1 MTSDK
6 IPNTDIDDEERPS
19 CEFSGTNKVIV
30 SNDSSQQDI
39 QIEAAEQNQL
49 LFLSCFKEVRDRQTF
64 LIIIA
69 ATMYFLSITMST
81 IPLTL
86 LINKRIAG
94 HAEDPNAKSAF
105 VQATNSF
112 IYSGLGFLCGRYT
125 SGLGDYLG
133 RKPVLIMAAL
143 AMVGSRVVYIH
154 SHSASGFYLGGLLG
168 GAFDCFYF
176 SSLAWICDIYPEES
190 RRSKRVGLFTGVV
203 GGFAFII
210 GVPLGAALAQYLYP
224 TFPLQ
229 LGMLLGLICIVTLV
243 ILPVD
248 DTLGMKHT
256 DLGVRVLGKRMLP
269 SDLKAYFKE
278 HFPISL
284 GTLDLMKDAKY
295 PVDWLINFIGHSNT
309 TLLSLIFV
317 QYALAVFHW
326 SAVAAAGGYLV
337 VGISIA
343 VFGPMLLHRF
353 NPVPL
358 AFRGMIIFTVG
369 LALLSVAGT
378 GMNHST
384 YFGVAAIG
392 CIAAGTSWVPS
403 LQTNLLSQYGSDVQ
417 GAIGGLLGQQKDG
430 SLLPAYIMS
439 LGFTVTLGKDGP
451 IYWPGSTFAV
461 VSSHMS
467 VTNNRSVFSDILFML
482 ICVTGCFYWGDWCL
496 AALPDLRVSSY
507 HSNKTQSC
515 WRGFFARPST
525 CY

>member
-1 MTSDK
+1 MTSERLST
-6 IPNTDIDDEERPS
+6 TDIERLSTTDIDEERPS
-19 CEFSGTNKVIV
+19 CVLSVPN
-30 SNDSSQQDI
+30 NDTSTVGENSAQDSQTQPP
-39 QIEAAEQNQL
+39 EEQNQL
-49 LFLSCFKEVRDRQTF
+49 IFLSCFKEVRDRQTF
-64 LIIIA
+64 LIIISA
-69 ATMYFLSITMST
+69 VLYFMSITMST

-94 HAEDPNAKSAF
+94 HANDPNAKSAF

-133 RKPVLIMAAL
+133 RKPILIMSAL

-154 SHSASGFYLGGLLG
+154 SHSASGFYFGGLLG

-176 SSLAWICDIYPEES
+176 SSLAWICDVYPEES

-210 GVPLGAALAQYLYP
+210 GVPLGAALAQYMYP

-229 LGMLLGLICIVTLV
+229 LGMLMGLICIGTLV

-248 DTLGMKHT
+248 DTLGVKSAEM
-256 DLGVRVLGKRMLP
+256 GIPVLGRRMLP
-269 SDLKAYFKE
+269 ADLKAYFFE
-278 HFPISL
+278 HFPVSW
-284 GTLDLMKDAKY
+284 GTLDLIKDAKY

-369 LALLSVAGT
+369 LVLLSVAGT

-384 YFGVAAIG
+384 YFGIAAIA

-403 LQTNLLSQYGSDVQ
+403 LQTNLLSQYGPDVQ

-430 SLLPAYIMS
+430 SLVPAYIMS
-439 LGFTVTLGKDGP
+439 LGFTVTLGNDGP
-451 IYWPGSTFAV
+451 VYWPGSTFAV
-461 VSSHMS
+461 VRTSFHVIYVISF
-467 VTNNRSVFSDILFML
+467 TNI
-482 ICVTGCFYWGDWCL
+482 
-496 AALPDLRVSSY
+496 
-507 HSNKTQSC
+507 
-515 WRGFFARPST
+515 
-525 CY
+525 